1 MPEVRNRIGTIPRD
15 RNRFR
20 ICKSFPAACI
30 TLGTEFVPDPLSTP
44 GSKAQPRSRTI
55 IAAGLL
61 LAALALVVL
70 YTGRG
75 AFLSPVALVV
85 VAAIGVAALLLQL
98 RLRPDLS
105 SAVRSPVWLNA
116 LGVLFAVGAL
126 FADVLHLKA
135 SFMLIFALVA
145 VVSFAVGGIIILNG
159 LRKPRV

>member
-1 MPEVRNRIGTIPRD
+1 MPDDPSSPSPNPPPRG
-15 RNRFR
+15 
-20 ICKSFPAACI
+20 A
-30 TLGTEFVPDPLSTP
+30 TV
-44 GSKAQPRSRTI
+44 

-105 SAVRSPVWLNA
+105 SVRASSARGPLWLNA
-116 LGVLFAVGAL
+116 LGVLCALGAL
-126 FADVLHLKA
+126 FADILHLNA
-135 SFMLIFALVA
+135 TFMFIAALAA
-145 VVSFAVGGIIILNG
+145 VVSFAVSGIIVLNA
-159 LRKPRV
+159 LRKYRS